1 MDFEEAVALSEAEDL
16 SISPANTLAK
26 VKTTMF
32 LLTFTGKKSEV
43 NIVMSS
49 LPPDCHIYWRH
60 NKVGG
65 KDVHRVLLKDD
76 TAATYA
82 RMFGAD
88 NPVTRLTVGE
98 LAEARN
104 EIDVPWLPA
113 NRNFLTD
120 RAHDGELRKV
130 RAAISTA
137 NWMLRSRGVDDLRD
151 ALEDV
156 SEQVK
161 ALLRRPRLH
170 ER

>member
-16 SISPANTLAK
+16 TFSPPNTLAK
-26 VKTTMF
+26 VKTSMF
-32 LLTFTGKKSEV
+32 LLRFTGKKSEV
-43 NIVMSS
+43 NRVMAN
-49 LPPDCHIYWRH
+49 LPSDGYVYWRS
-60 NKVGG
+60 NKESG

-104 EIDVPWLPA
+104 EIDVPWLTA
-113 NRNFLTD
+113 NRHFLID

-137 NWMLRSRGVDDLRD
+137 AWMLRSHGVDDLRD
-151 ALEDV
+151 ALEEV
-156 SEQVK
+156 SDQVK
-161 ALLRRPRLH
+161 AMLRRPKLH

>member
-1 MDFEEAVALSEAEDL
+1 MEFEEAVALSEAEDL
-16 SISPANTLAK
+16 TFSPPNTLAK
-26 VKTTMF
+26 VKTSMF
-32 LLTFTGKKSEV
+32 VLTFTGKKSEV

-49 LPPDCHIYWRH
+49 LPPDGHIYWRH

-65 KDVHRVLLKDD
+65 NDVHRVLLKDD
-76 TAATYA
+76 KAATYA

-88 NPVTRLTVGE
+88 NPVTRLTVGD

-113 NRNFLTD
+113 NQNFLID

-137 NWMLRSRGVDDLRD
+137 IWMLRSHGVDDLRD
-151 ALEDV
+151 ALEAV
-156 SEQVK
+156 SDQVK
-161 ALLRRPRLH
+161 AMLRRPKLH

>member
-16 SISPANTLAK
+16 SLGTATTLAN
-26 VKTTMF
+26 VKTPMF

-49 LPPDCHIYWRH
+49 LPPGGFIYWRH

-65 KDVHRVLLKDD
+65 KDVHRVILKDD

-82 RMFGAD
+82 RMFGQD
-88 NPVTRLTVGE
+88 NPVTRLTVGG

-104 EIDVPWLPA
+104 EIDVPWLPS
-113 NRNFLTD
+113 NRNFLID
-120 RAHDGELRKV
+120 RAHDRELRIARQTINQAV
-130 RAAISTA
+130 
-137 NWMLRSRGVDDLRD
+137 WMLRNKGAEELGN

-161 ALLRRPRLH
+161 GMLRRPRPS
-170 ER
+170 EC